1 MKIISVFFALMMM
14 GFGSSATASRL
25 TSDTEQVG
33 SHLSDVDS
41 YTVTAFIGSGH
52 SHVNEMF
59 SHSHN
64 FRSNMAFPTLALL
77 NERTHQQDANVK
89 NSHFDDP
96 VMNHNRPDYGWP
108 GNSGHAFDHSFLEG
122 ENHSWGSAHEHG
134 DHCDNI
140 PPVAAVPVPAAIWLF
155 GSALMGMVGLVSR
168 NRGSKALAA

>member
-64 FRSNMAFPTLALL
+64 FR
-77 NERTHQQDANVK
+77 
-89 NSHFDDP
+89 FDDP
-96 VMNHNRPDYGWP
+96 VMNHNRADYGWP

-134 DHCDNI
+134 DRCDNI

-155 GSALMGMVGLVSR
+155 GSALMGMVGLISR